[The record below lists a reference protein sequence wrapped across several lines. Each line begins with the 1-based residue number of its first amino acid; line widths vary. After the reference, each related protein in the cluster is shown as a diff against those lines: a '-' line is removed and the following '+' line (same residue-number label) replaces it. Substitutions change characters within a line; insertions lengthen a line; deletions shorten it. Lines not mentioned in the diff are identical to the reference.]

1 MKPTSANSKIPKV
14 IRMLEMTGVNAFY
27 GSIQALWDVSF
38 RVEEGEIVTLLG
50 SNGSGK
56 STAIHVAQGL
66 LRPASGETRFKG
78 EVIQR
83 LSLHQVV
90 ERGLCLVPE
99 ERHLFP
105 FMSVLENLEL
115 GAYPRKARVVR
126 EETLEW
132 VLSLFPI
139 LQKRKKQRTHTL
151 SGGEQQM
158 VAIGRGLMAKPS
170 LLMMDEPSLG
180 LAPLIVAELF
190 RTISEINQHGLSIL
204 LVEQNARHALTLAQ
218 RAYVMETGRITR
230 EGSGKEL
237 LADPSIRAVYLGM

>member
-1 MKPTSANSKIPKV
+1 
-14 IRMLEMTGVNAFY
+14 MLEMDRIRACY
-27 GSIQALWDVSF
+27 GAIQALWDVSL
-38 RVEEGEIVTLLG
+38 RVEEGTIVTLLG
-50 SNGSGK
+50 SNGAGK

-66 LRPASGETRFKG
+66 IRPASGEARFRG
-78 EVIQR
+78 EVIQH
-83 LSLHQVV
+83 LSPHQVV

-99 ERHLFP
+99 ARHLFP
-105 FMSVLENLEL
+105 YMSVLENLEL
-115 GAYPRKARVVR
+115 GAYPKKARAVR
-126 EETLEW
+126 EKTLQWIFE
-132 VLSLFPI
+132 LFPN
-139 LQKRKKQRTHTL
+139 LQKRKKQRAHTL

-190 RTISEINQHGLSIL
+190 RIISEINQRGLSIL
-204 LVEQNARHALTLAQ
+204 LVEQNARHALNLAS

-237 LADPSIRAVYLGM
+237 LDDPHIRADYLGM

>member
-1 MKPTSANSKIPKV
+1 
-14 IRMLEMTGVNAFY
+14 MLEMTGVNAFY

-66 LRPASGETRFKG
+66 VRAASGEARFKG
-78 EVIQR
+78 EAIGR
-83 LSLHQVV
+83 MRPHQVV
-90 ERGLCLVPE
+90 EKGLCLVPE

-115 GAYPRKARVVR
+115 GAYPRKARAVR

-132 VLSLFPI
+132 VLGLFPI

-190 RTISEINQHGLSIL
+190 KTISDINLHGLSIL

-237 LADPSIRAVYLGM
+237 LADPTIRAAYLGM

>member
-1 MKPTSANSKIPKV
+1 
-14 IRMLEMTGVNAFY
+14 MLEMDRIRACY
-27 GSIQALWDVSF
+27 GAIQALWDVSL

-50 SNGSGK
+50 SNGAGK

-66 LRPASGETRFKG
+66 VRPASGEARFRG
-78 EVIQR
+78 ELIQH
-83 LSLHQVV
+83 LSPHQVV

-99 ERHLFP
+99 ARHLFP
-105 FMSVLENLEL
+105 YMSVLENLEL
-115 GAYPRKARVVR
+115 GAYPKKARAVR
-126 EETLEW
+126 EETLQWIFE
-132 VLSLFPI
+132 LFPN
-139 LQKRKKQRTHTL
+139 LQKRRKQRAHTL

-190 RTISEINQHGLSIL
+190 RIICEINQHGLSIL
-204 LVEQNARHALTLAQ
+204 LVEQNARQALNLAS

-237 LADPSIRAVYLGM
+237 LDDPHIRADYLGM

>member
-1 MKPTSANSKIPKV
+1 
-14 IRMLEMTGVNAFY
+14 MLEMTGVNAFY

-66 LRPASGETRFKG
+66 VRPASGEARFKG

-83 LSLHQVV
+83 LRPHQVV

-126 EETLEW
+126 EETLGW
-132 VLSLFPI
+132 VLGLFPI

-190 RTISEINQHGLSIL
+190 NTISEINLHGLSIL
-204 LVEQNARHALTLAQ
+204 LVEQNARHALTLAS

-237 LADPSIRAVYLGM
+237 LTDPSIRAAYLGM